1 MRKRPLC
8 LLCICVLILI
18 AATIF
23 VAEEE
28 TESSDSSSSMA
39 QAIIQLE
46 GTVLQKS
53 VTEKQQTL
61 TVGNLQSQ
69 FRQHS
74 FKQYNMK
81 EKKKKTEERGQKPIK
96 RGQILV
102 YDDTFCDI
110 KIGDRIWIK
119 GEGKAFEEARNPGNF
134 DQRAYYEAKRI
145 RGFLWARQIF
155 VTRHAQISVGECFFR
170 IREKGENI
178 LKTALGEKNGGILS
192 AMLLGEKAGMDPEVK
207 ELYQKS
213 GISHLLAISGLHLA
227 LIGNAFYG
235 LLRKSGCSFL
245 SAGVM
250 SVTALGA
257 YACMTGMSV
266 STQRALLMFGLRL
279 GAEAAGR
286 VYDLPTALAVT
297 AVWVVVGNPKY
308 LTDAGFLLSFGAIMG
323 IVLLCPIMQEV
334 FAGKRKLLQALC
346 GSVAVTV
353 FLYPITSFFYYEIS
367 PYAVFLNLIVIPLM
381 SWILGAGIV
390 GMCVAFLW
398 MPAGGVLLKG
408 CGILLEVYEALCRL
422 LLRLP
427 YAVIVTGKPELWQ
440 IFLYYSLLLGFVF
453 SMRKQIEKKNA
464 VRKAAGKAAKKNRGQ
479 KNEQQIRI
487 PKEWEWSWRQK
498 TGSVLWILGL
508 MLFLNIEVQ
517 KKTLEVTFLDVG
529 QGDGIFLQTDSGL
542 TCMID
547 GGSTDV
553 KQVGKYRIEPFLKSK
568 GVRKLDYVFITH
580 GDQDHLNGIAELLE
594 RQAYGIQ
601 IDMLVLPEK
610 NMWDDT
616 LLKLAR
622 QANRVQTKVAVM
634 EKGDVVG
641 NEEVSIKCIQP
652 TEDSEAK
659 PGNEASLVL
668 KLTCHNRKLLFTG
681 DVEGKGEEELLQNFQ
696 EEILLLKVAHH
707 GSNHS
712 TFEPFLEQTRP
723 KYAIISAGID
733 NSYGHP
739 GKETLLRLKKYGAKI
754 YSTQD
759 HGAISFFIEEGKT
772 YLTGWK

>member
-1 MRKRPLC
+1 MC
-8 LLCICVLILI
+8 VCILLLM
-18 AATIF
+18 AASIF
-23 VAEEE
+23 IVEEE
-28 TESSDSSSSMA
+28 TEDSASSPPMD
-39 QAIIQLE
+39 QRTVQLE

-53 VTEKQQTL
+53 ITAKQQIL

-69 FRQHS
+69 FRQHQS
-74 FKQYNMK
+74 KQQKIK
-81 EKKKKTEERGQKPIK
+81 EKRQPETGKCVQKRTEKERIV
-96 RGQILV
+96 V
-102 YDDTFCDI
+102 YDDSFCDI
-110 KIGDRIWIK
+110 KIGDRIWIQ

-134 DQRAYYEAKRI
+134 DQRAYYRKRQI
-145 RGFLWARQIF
+145 KGFLWAGKLL
-155 VTRHAQISVGECFFR
+155 VTRHAQISAGECLFQ
-170 IREKGENI
+170 IREKSKEI
-178 LKTALGEKNGGILS
+178 LKNVLGEKNGGILA

-235 LLRKSGCSFL
+235 LLRKGGCSFL
-245 SAGVM
+245 SAGVI
-250 SVTALGA
+250 SVTVLGT

-266 STQRALLMFGLRL
+266 STQRALLMFALRL

-286 VYDLPTALAVT
+286 VYDLPTALSVA
-297 AVWVVVGNPKY
+297 AAWVAAENPEY
-308 LTDAGFLLSFGAIMG
+308 LTDAGFLLSFGAILG
-323 IVLLCPIMQEV
+323 IILLCPALQEL

-353 FLYPITSFFYYEIS
+353 FLYPLTSFFYYEIS

-390 GMCVAFLW
+390 GLCIAFLW
-398 MPAGGVLLKG
+398 MPAGGILLKS
-408 CGILLEVYEALCRL
+408 CGVLLEVYEMLCRM

-427 YAVIVTGKPELWQ
+427 CAVVVTGKPELWQ
-440 IFLYYSLLLGFVF
+440 IFIYYGFLLGFVLY
-453 SMRKQIEKKNA
+453 MRKQMKKRKIAGKETGKTEEKKWE
-464 VRKAAGKAAKKNRGQ
+464 Q
-479 KNEQQIRI
+479 KNERQKKIS
-487 PKEWEWSWRQK
+487 KGVGWSRRQK
-498 TGSVLWILGL
+498 TGSCFLIFGL
-508 MLFLNIEVQ
+508 MLFLNMDFQ

-529 QGDGIFLQTDSGL
+529 QGDGIFIRTESGL

-553 KQVGKYRIEPFLKSK
+553 KEVGKYRIEPFLKSK

-580 GDQDHLNGIAELLE
+580 GDQDHLSGIAELLD
-594 RQAYGIQ
+594 RQAYGIR
-601 IDMLVLPEK
+601 IDTLVLPEK
-610 NMWDDT
+610 SMWDDA
-616 LLKLAR
+616 LWELAR
-622 QANRVQTKVAVM
+622 QADRRQTAVAAM
-634 EKGDVVG
+634 QKGDVVG
-641 NEEVSIKCIQP
+641 DSEVLMECIQP
-652 TEDSEAK
+652 AKDSEAE
-659 PGNEASLVL
+659 PGNAGSLVL
-668 KLTCHNRKLLFTG
+668 KLTCQNQKLLFTG
-681 DVEGKGEEELLQNFQ
+681 DVEGKGEEELVEDFS

-707 GSNHS
+707 GSKNS

-723 KYAIISAGID
+723 KYAVISAGID

-759 HGAISFFIEEGKT
+759 HGAISFFMEDGKA